1 VGQIVSPPPG
11 GVGSR
16 AGRQSDRAGGGECG
30 DVRRAGIR
38 SENLTGYLFICP
50 AVLLISVFGIF
61 PVFFT
66 LYVSLHKWRIK
77 RGGFIGLA
85 NYREMFGSFLY
96 LILAAAALAGIAAAI
111 YLIGRARRRRAPFA
125 AVSGAAMLL
134 AGMAA
139 LAVLLPYLAERGDEG
154 MFTSLRVTV
163 WYSLGTVPVQLVLGL
178 LLASFLYRKVPAR
191 QAFRVIYLL
200 PYIVPSVASAA
211 VFERLFSLKPESFAN
226 QVLALLGKPPAQW
239 LLEPKGVF
247 FLLSGQRMAA
257 ASQSVIANYWLSWA
271 HGPSLALVSVMFF
284 NWWVFVGYYA
294 LIYTNGLSNIPRQL
308 YEAAQVDGAGRL
320 AVFFKIT
327 LPMLSPTTY
336 FLTLL
341 GIIGTF
347 KAFTHIYVLR
357 HPAARGEV
365 DPMSVQIFFTF
376 FRKSRFG
383 YAAAMSLLL
392 FAVVLVLTLVQRR
405 FMKERVHYG

>member
-1 VGQIVSPPPG
+1 VQKEETVARQRVSLQPRRSG
-11 GVGSR
+11 
-16 AGRQSDRAGGGECG
+16 
-30 DVRRAGIR
+30 RRAR
-38 SENLTGYLFICP
+38 AASENLTGYLFIFP
-50 AVLLISVFGIF
+50 SVLLISVFGIF

-77 RGGFIGLA
+77 RGRFIGLA
-85 NYREMFGSFLY
+85 NYREMFGSPLY
-96 LILAAAALAGIAAAI
+96 LLLVIAALACIALAV
-111 YLIGRARRRRAPFA
+111 YLIGRARGERGSLSAG
-125 AVSGAAMLL
+125 SGVFLL
-134 AGMAA
+134 VIGLAA
-139 LAVLLPYLAERGDEG
+139 LALLLPYLARAGDKG
-154 MFTSLRVTV
+154 MFTSLRVTI
-163 WYSLGTVPVQLVLGL
+163 WYSLGTVPVQLALGL
-178 LLASFLYRKVPAR
+178 LLASFLYRKIPAK
-191 QAFRVIYLL
+191 QVFRVIYLL

-226 QVLALLGKPPAQW
+226 QLLALFGRPPAQW
-239 LLEPKGVF
+239 LLEPKGIF
-247 FLLSGQRMAA
+247 FLLSGEHMAVV
-257 ASQSVIANYWLSWA
+257 SESVIADYWLSWA
-271 HGPSLALVSVMFF
+271 QGPSLALVSIMFF
-284 NWWVFVGYYA
+284 NWWVFVGYNA

-308 YEAAQVDGAGRL
+308 YEAAEVDGAGKL

-347 KAFTHIYVLR
+347 KAFAHIYVLR

-383 YAAAMSLLL
+383 YAAALSLLL
-392 FAVVLVLTLVQRR
+392 FAIVLVLTLVQRR
-405 FMKERVHYG
+405 IMKERVHYG

>member
-1 VGQIVSPPPG
+1 VQNEETS
-11 GVGSR
+11 
-16 AGRQSDRAGGGECG
+16 
-30 DVRRAGIR
+30 VRRRVSIQPFKSRRRARGV
-38 SENLTGYLFICP
+38 SENLTGYLFILP
-50 AVLLISVFGIF
+50 SVLLISVFGIF

-66 LYVSLHKWRIK
+66 IYVSLHKWRIK
-77 RGGFIGLA
+77 RGKFIGLA
-85 NYREMFGSFLY
+85 NYREMFGSPLY
-96 LILAAAALAGIAAAI
+96 LLLVIVALACIAFAI
-111 YLIGRARRRRAPFA
+111 YLIGKARSNRGPLQAGSGVFALLIGIA
-125 AVSGAAMLL
+125 AVTF
-134 AGMAA
+134 
-139 LAVLLPYLAERGDEG
+139 LLPYLAEAGDEG
-154 MFTSLRVTV
+154 MFASLRVTI
-163 WYSLGTVPVQLVLGL
+163 WYSLGTVPVQLALGL
-178 LLASFLYRKVPAR
+178 LLASFLYQKIPAK

-226 QVLALLGKPPAQW
+226 QVLALLGRPPAQW
-239 LLEPKGVF
+239 LLEPKGIF

-257 ASQSVIANYWLSWA
+257 ASESIIANYWLGWA
-271 HGPSLALVSVMFF
+271 QGPSLALVSIMFF

-308 YEAAQVDGAGRL
+308 YEAAEVDGAGKL

-327 LPMLSPTTY
+327 LPLLSPTTY
-336 FLTLL
+336 FLTLI

-347 KAFTHIYVLR
+347 KAFAHIYVLR

-392 FAVVLVLTLVQRR
+392 FAIVLVLTLVQRR
-405 FMKERVHYG
+405 IMKERVHYG